1 MSIGKKKTLFVG
13 PFGPPY
19 NGDGVKNSYLRE
31 GFEDA
36 GIQGL
41 QWFDTIARNQPKWKN
56 NLKLLRLMVGAKQII
71 FSLNRNGRYYIIPIF
86 WLMRLFAQK
95 KGVLYVVGGS
105 FDQQLTNDLAPWKR
119 RVFVKMLNSLDGVFA
134 ESTALKEGL
143 EKCGLRNVVLVY
155 NPRKDDGS
163 QWQLN
168 DSNRQKGVF
177 VSRVTAS
184 KGILVLLEAI
194 VKLNE
199 SGANLDLD
207 IYGPM
212 DAVHEKEVLRL
223 IEKSEGRIQYKGIV
237 DPAIVQSILTGY
249 HFLALPTFHSGEG
262 LPGILVEAG
271 MAGIPIVITRF
282 NALPEYFKQ
291 NESALFVEP
300 KDQGE
305 LEQALLRLV
314 KDDDLANTLSAGI
327 KSVVVPFRLESI
339 IHQSLQLLGDY
350 NWKI

>member
-1 MSIGKKKTLFVG
+1 MSRGKTNTLFVG

-31 GFEDA
+31 GFEEA
-36 GIQGL
+36 GITDIK
-41 QWFDTIARNQPKWKN
+41 WFDTIARDQPKWKN
-56 NLKLLRLMVGAKQII
+56 NLKLIRLMLGARQVI

-86 WLMRLFAQK
+86 WLMRLFANK

-105 FDQQLTNDLAPWKR
+105 FDQQLSHNLRPWKR
-119 RVFVKMLNSLDGVFA
+119 QVFVRMLNSLDGVFA
-134 ESTALKEGL
+134 ESLALKEGL

-163 QWQLN
+163 QWQLQEA
-168 DSNRQKGVF
+168 NRRKVVF
-177 VSRVTAS
+177 VSRVTAT

-194 VKLNE
+194 AHLNR
-199 SGANLDLD
+199 SGENLSLD
-207 IYGPM
+207 IYGPL
-212 DAVHEKEVLRL
+212 DVADEKEVFRHVNASNGLV
-223 IEKSEGRIQYKGIV
+223 SYKGVIEPV
-237 DPAIVQSILTGY
+237 RVQSVLTGY
-249 HFLALPTFHSGEG
+249 HFLALPTFHPGEG

-271 MAGIPIVITRF
+271 MAGIPIIITRF

-300 KDQGE
+300 KDLNE
-305 LEQALLRLV
+305 LEQELLRLV
-314 KDDDLANTLSAGI
+314 NDDDLANTLSVGI
-327 KSVVVPFRLESI
+327 KRVVVPFRLESVI
-339 IHQSLQLLGDY
+339 QQSLQLLKKF

>member
-1 MSIGKKKTLFVG
+1 MSRGQEKTLFVG

-36 GIQGL
+36 GIKGIK
-41 QWFDTIARNQPKWKN
+41 WFDTIARDQPKWKN
-56 NLKLLRLMVGAKQII
+56 NLKLIHLMLGARQII

-86 WLMRLFAQK
+86 WLMRLFAKK

-105 FDQQLTNDLAPWKR
+105 FDQQLTHNLRPWKR
-119 RVFVKMLNSLDGVFA
+119 SVFVRMLNSLDGVFA
-134 ESTALKEGL
+134 ESTVLKEGL
-143 EKCGLRNVVLVY
+143 EKCGLRNVALVY

-163 QWQLN
+163 QWRLQEA
-168 DSNRQKGVF
+168 NRRKVVF
-177 VSRVTAS
+177 VSRVTAT

-194 VKLNE
+194 EHLNQ
-199 SGANLDLD
+199 SGENLSLD
-207 IYGPM
+207 IYGPL
-212 DAVHEKEVLRL
+212 DAADEKEVFRYMHA
-223 IEKSEGRIQYKGIV
+223 SNGRVSYKGV
-237 DPAIVQSILTGY
+237 VEPVKVQAVLTDF
-249 HFLALPTFHSGEG
+249 HFLALPTFHPGEG

-271 MAGIPIVITRF
+271 MAGIPIIITRF

-291 NESALFVEP
+291 EESALFVEP
-300 KDQGE
+300 RDLPE

-314 KDDDLANTLSAGI
+314 KDDDLANNLSEGI